1 MDTREWEE
9 GQVPVFHKVEGGA
22 LIVTVDGDFTANEVV
37 RVGTAGLSAEEV
49 ISPAFL
55 LLDLTG
61 TASIGVDRLQT
72 IADFFAGPGTPV
84 AKLAVVAGKDVA
96 TVIVGAATASG
107 MESDSFKR
115 KADAM
120 DWLLGV

>member
-1 MDTREWEE
+1 M
-9 GQVPVFHKVEGGA
+9 PVFHKVEGGA

-37 RVGTAGLSAEEV
+37 RVGNAGLESDGV

-61 TASIGVDRLQT
+61 TAAIGEDRLQT
-72 IADFFAGPGTPV
+72 IADFFAGPATPV
-84 AKLAVVAGKDVA
+84 AKLAVVAGKDMA
-96 TVIVGAATASG
+96 KAIVGAATASG
-107 MESDSFKR
+107 MESDSFVR
-115 KADAM
+115 KSDAM

>member
-1 MDTREWEE
+1 
-9 GQVPVFHKVEGGA
+9 
-22 LIVTVDGDFTANEVV
+22 VTVDGDFTANELV
-37 RVGTAGLSAEEV
+37 RIGRAGLGAEDV

-61 TASIGVDRLQT
+61 TAAIGDDRLQV

-84 AKLAVVAGKDVA
+84 AKLAVVAGRDVA
-96 TVIVGAATASG
+96 TAIVEAATASG
-107 MESDSFKR
+107 MESDSFTR
-115 KADAM
+115 KVDAM

>member
-1 MDTREWEE
+1 LE
-9 GQVPVFHKVEGGA
+9 GERRTVPVFHKVEGGA

-37 RVGTAGLSAEEV
+37 RVGSAGLGADDV

-61 TASIGVDRLQT
+61 TAAIGDDRLQT
-72 IADFFAGPGTPV
+72 IADFFAGPGVPV
-84 AKLAVVAGKDVA
+84 ARLAVVAGADLA
-96 TVIVGAATASG
+96 TAIVGAATASG